1 MINILSILSFLL
13 AHEFYVSVS
22 YMEYDSE
29 RKAIEVQKKVFFD
42 DFEIALKKQN
52 NLKKFD
58 ILKSKREL
66 VDSYIE
72 KYLNDNIE
80 FEINGKEYEINYLG
94 HEYIN
99 GSINCYFE
107 VLKIKKI
114 RKLIITDRSLF
125 SDFEDQENLIYFEM
139 LNDLSVLRLK
149 NPQQKEEIIFTE

>member
-42 DFEIALKKQN
+42 DFEIVLKKQN

>member
-125 SDFEDQENLIYFEM
+125 SDFEDQENLIYFER